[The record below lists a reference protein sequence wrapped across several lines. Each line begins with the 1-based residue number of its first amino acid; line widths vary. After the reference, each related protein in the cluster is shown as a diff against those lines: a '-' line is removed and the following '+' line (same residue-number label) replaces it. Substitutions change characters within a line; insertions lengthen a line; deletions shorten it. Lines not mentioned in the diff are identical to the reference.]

1 MARERV
7 VADAIVVAAG
17 SSSRM
22 GGLDKLDHPIDGRPL
37 LAHALAAIAAAPEVR
52 RIVVVTAADRIERIR
67 GSDWLP
73 PAVQSIV
80 AGGDRRQESVAAGLA
95 ELVRLDA
102 ERSGLT
108 HGDGSDPLPATT
120 DPVVLVHDGARPLVD
135 PGLVSRVAQAAA
147 THGAA
152 IPVLPVAETLK
163 RIDGD
168 RIAGTVE
175 REGLATAQTPQGIRR
190 SVFRAALD
198 RYPADGPE
206 TWTDEAALLEACRI
220 AVHAI
225 PGDASNIKVTL
236 PGDLARV
243 DALIAARGAGAG
255 AVPNADPIP
264 TADRVARPPTAPAV
278 RVGIGHDSHPFGPG
292 SPLVLG
298 GLAFEGAP
306 RLSGHSDGDVALHA
320 IADAILGAAGF
331 GDLGRAFPAGP
342 ETPAGVA
349 SSELIAEVVRRA
361 TASGFAIASVDMTIV
376 AARPRLAN
384 RLDDMA
390 RRVAELLAVEPSA
403 VNVKASTGN
412 LAGMEGAGRGISA
425 QAVVTLVVR

>member
-1 MARERV
+1 MPGERV
-7 VADAIVVAAG
+7 IADAIVVAAG

-22 GGLDKLDHPIDGRPL
+22 GGLDKLDHVIGGRPL

-52 RIVVVTAADRIERIR
+52 RIVVVTAADRVDRVR
-67 GSDWLP
+67 GADWLP
-73 PAVQSIV
+73 PAVESIV
-80 AGGDRRQESVAAGLA
+80 AGGERRQESVAAGLA

-102 ERSGLT
+102 ESGAMT
-108 HGDGSDPLPATT
+108 PVDGSDSLPGAT

-135 PGLVSRVAQAAA
+135 PRLVSRVAQAAA

-168 RIAGTVE
+168 RIVETVE
-175 REGLATAQTPQGIRR
+175 RDGLAAAQTPQGIRR
-190 SVFRAALD
+190 SLFRAALD

-206 TWTDEAALLEACRI
+206 TWTDEAAMLEACKI

-243 DALIAARGAGAG
+243 DAVIAARAAGAG
-255 AVPNADPIP
+255 AVQKADP
-264 TADRVARPPTAPAV
+264 VARPATAPAV

-292 SPLVLG
+292 SPLLLC

-306 RLSGHSDGDVALHA
+306 RLRGHSDGDVALHA
-320 IADAILGAAGF
+320 IADAILGAAGL

-342 ETPAGVA
+342 ETPAGIA
-349 SSELIAEVVRRA
+349 SSELIAEVVRQA
-361 TASGFAIASVDMTIV
+361 TASGFVIASVDVTIV
-376 AARPRLAN
+376 AARPRLAA
-384 RLDDMA
+384 RLDEMG
-390 RRVAELLAVEPSA
+390 RRVAELLAVQPSA

-425 QAVVTLVVR
+425 QAVVTLVVIG